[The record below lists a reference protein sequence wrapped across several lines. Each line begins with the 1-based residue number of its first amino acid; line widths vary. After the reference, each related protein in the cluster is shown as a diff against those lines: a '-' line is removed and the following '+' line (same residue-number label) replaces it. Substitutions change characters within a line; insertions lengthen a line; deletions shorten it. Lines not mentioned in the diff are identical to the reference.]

1 MKIQRQ
7 RLSGFGN
14 KKRNTASC
22 CLFSLLLLPWFF
34 DIEFSLSSSAKKYQ
48 RKSYNKDNTQELFS
62 FSRERVRAGPSV
74 VVIVV
79 VLWTKKTTISS
90 FFASYTLKKLF
101 SSLLF
106 YFFCLTNRKEKRDND
121 GWGREN
127 GKTHK
132 QEEADTFGTQKE
144 KERSSFLFFSCFNC
158 SSLETLWI
166 YTSAM
171 VCITLFLY
179 HHLWVLEKMNEF
191 FLLVNFLPLS
201 TVIFYSPLLW
211 SDSSFLPLFF
221 SLAFCLTAALSH
233 FLLLRVYLSIY
244 LCVLFSALSEKKKY
258 EKERKTRQKKR
269 KSLDCAWCVWLERKS
284 S

>member
-7 RLSGFGN
+7 RWSGFGN

-34 DIEFSLSSSAKKYQ
+34 DIEFSLSLRV
-48 RKSYNKDNTQELFS
+48 RKNIKESLTTKTTHKS
-62 FSRERVRAGPSV
+62 FSLSLVRRVRAGPSV

-101 SSLLF
+101 SSLLCI
-106 YFFCLTNRKEKRDND
+106 FFCLTNRKEKRDNDD

-211 SDSSFLPLFF
+211 SDSSFLPLF
-221 SLAFCLTAALSH
+221 
-233 FLLLRVYLSIY
+233 
-244 LCVLFSALSEKKKY
+244 VL
-258 EKERKTRQKKR
+258 
-269 KSLDCAWCVWLERKS
+269 
-284 S
+284 

>member
-7 RLSGFGN
+7 RWSGFGN

-74 VVIVV
+74 VIVV

-106 YFFCLTNRKEKRDND
+106 YSFCLTNRKEKRDDD
-121 GWGREN
+121 GWGRGN
-127 GKTHK
+127 GKTHTNKKK
-132 QEEADTFGTQKE
+132 QTHLEHRKKKKGL
-144 KERSSFLFFSCFNC
+144 LFFS
-158 SSLETLWI
+158 SHASI
-166 YTSAM
+166 
-171 VCITLFLY
+171 V
-179 HHLWVLEKMNEF
+179 
-191 FLLVNFLPLS
+191 LPL
-201 TVIFYSPLLW
+201 
-211 SDSSFLPLFF
+211 
-221 SLAFCLTAALSH
+221 
-233 FLLLRVYLSIY
+233 R
-244 LCVLFSALSEKKKY
+244 LCEYIQVL
-258 EKERKTRQKKR
+258 
-269 KSLDCAWCVWLERKS
+269 WCV
-284 S
+284 

>member
-7 RLSGFGN
+7 RWSGFGN

-62 FSRERVRAGPSV
+62 FSREEGQGRAKCCYCCCSMN
-74 VVIVV
+74 
-79 VLWTKKTTISS
+79 KKDYY
-90 FFASYTLKKLF
+90 FFFFCFLYSEETLLF

-106 YFFCLTNRKEKRDND
+106 FLSYKQKRKKR
-121 GWGREN
+121 WWWMRKREWKN
-127 GKTHK
+127 THK

-211 SDSSFLPLFF
+211 SDSSFLPLF
-221 SLAFCLTAALSH
+221 
-233 FLLLRVYLSIY
+233 
-244 LCVLFSALSEKKKY
+244 VL
-258 EKERKTRQKKR
+258 
-269 KSLDCAWCVWLERKS
+269 
-284 S
+284 